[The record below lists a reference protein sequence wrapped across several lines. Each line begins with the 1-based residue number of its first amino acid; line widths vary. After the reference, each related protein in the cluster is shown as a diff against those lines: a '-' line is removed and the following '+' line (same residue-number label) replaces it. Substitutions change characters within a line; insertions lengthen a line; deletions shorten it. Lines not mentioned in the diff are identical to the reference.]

1 MLIGERELVLA
12 IIRDDIERD
21 QIEQA
26 QRESEQRY
34 RSLFASARARPQT
47 LGEIS
52 HVVSSV
58 LDASQVLAT
67 IARHAAKLGGA
78 DAAGIYE
85 MDEAQQILEIAASY
99 NANPQFV
106 RAADNARIKIG
117 QEAIERAV
125 ATLLPVQV
133 VNAPTDS
140 TQEFALDMSAVGYN
154 SVLAVPMFSHSKPVG
169 GIVLWSKQCQP
180 FGKDVVE
187 LLMTLADQ
195 CVVAIESAHLYRE
208 AERRLDQVS
217 VVQTVALAGAAGK
230 PFDDIVADAT
240 ERLRRLWKSH
250 HLGFLFPDEIGALRI
265 HESCIGVSP
274 EIKHKVRILPGTG
287 ITGRVFETGQSIVVP
302 DVRNE
307 SRYIEVSPDTLSEM
321 AAPLIVSG
329 RVMGVVNVES
339 TRLDAFSS
347 EDVDLLAALAG
358 QLAVVLDN
366 VQAHRELAVHV
377 RQLEQAYDEL
387 AEAERLKDQMVQ
399 NISHELRTPMTYI
412 KGYTDLMLAEAF
424 GPLPV
429 GLREF
434 VEIVSRK
441 ADNLTRLIER
451 IVTLQA
457 TGMEGLHFEPIKLSD
472 LAQDVIE
479 RWKSQAQQMGL
490 ELVTDLPDDLP
501 MIAGDRGQL
510 IEALGNLMSNAVK
523 FGGRRGRVKLVAHR
537 EAELVH
543 IEVADNG
550 IGIPP
555 DKLGR
560 VFDRFYQVDGTPS
573 RQFGGAG
580 VGLALVQRIVAAHGG
595 RAWAESAGPNQGS
608 KFHIMLPVASSA

>member
-1 MLIGERELVLA
+1 MATGQRELVLA

-21 QIEQA
+21 QMEQA
-26 QRESEQRY
+26 QRESEQHY
-34 RSLFASARARPQT
+34 QSLFASARTRPQT

-52 HVVSSV
+52 RAVSSV
-58 LDASQVLAT
+58 LDVGQMLAT

-78 DAAGIYE
+78 DAAGVYQV
-85 MDEAQQILEIAASY
+85 DETQQMLDLAASY
-99 NANPQFV
+99 NASPSFV
-106 RAADNARIKIG
+106 NAADNAKIKIG
-117 QEAIERAV
+117 QGVVGRAV
-125 ATLLPVQV
+125 ASLLPVQS

-140 TQEFALDMSAVGYN
+140 IQEFTSGLSEAGYN
-154 SVLAVPMFSHSKPVG
+154 SVVAVPMFDHGKPVG
-169 GIVLWSKQCQP
+169 AIVLWSEQCQT
-180 FGKDVVE
+180 FGENVVE

-195 CVVAIESAHLYRE
+195 SVVAIESAHLYRE
-208 AERRLDQVS
+208 ARRRLDQVS
-217 VVQTVALAGAAGK
+217 IVQAVALAGAAGK

-240 ERLRRLWKSH
+240 GRLRRLWQSH
-250 HLGFLFPDEIGALRI
+250 HLGFLFPDEVGALRI
-265 HESCIGVSP
+265 HESSIGVSP
-274 EIKHKVRILPGTG
+274 EIRHKVRILPGTG
-287 ITGRVFETGQSIVVP
+287 ITGWVFETGQSILIP

-307 SRYIEVSPDTLSEM
+307 PRYIEVNPHTLSEM
-321 AAPLIVSG
+321 AAPLIASG
-329 RVMGVVNVES
+329 RVIGVVNVES
-339 TRLDAFSS
+339 TRLDTFSS

-358 QLAVVLDN
+358 QLAIILDN
-366 VQAHRELAVHV
+366 VQARRELAVHV
-377 RQLEQAYDEL
+377 RQLQRAYDEL

-441 ADNLTRLIER
+441 ADSLAHLIER
-451 IVTLQA
+451 IVALQA
-457 TGMEGLHFEPIKLSD
+457 TGAEDFHFEPVKLSD

-479 RWKSQAQQMGL
+479 RWRSQAQQVGL
-490 ELVTDLPDDLP
+490 ELAADLPDDLP
-501 MIAGDRGQL
+501 MIACDRRQL
-510 IEALGNLMSNAVK
+510 VEVLGNLMSNAVK
-523 FGGRRGRVKLVAHR
+523 FSGRGGRVKLAAHR
-537 EAELVH
+537 EAGLVH

-560 VFDRFYQVDGTPS
+560 VFDRFYQVDGTTR

-580 VGLALVQRIVAAHGG
+580 VGLALVQRIVEAHGG
-595 RAWAESAGPNQGS
+595 RAWAESAGSNQGS
-608 KFHIMLPVASSA
+608 KFHVMLPVALSA